1 MTVANAK
8 SGSAMQQVLDNLKE
22 LPSGT
27 EAKDI
32 DLIFLRGVME
42 SPIVTS
48 LAKAHERLEE
58 VKLQAVGDDNV
69 QLVSEI
75 LDSIGNMPEKDI
87 AAAELARILQEP
99 HFKSLMEAHD
109 KVAAK
114 CYETPHVSA
123 NSNCLLPSSFMPAD
137 AVRVIGIQK
146 KAGEP
151 LGVTFRVVR
160 GELVVARI
168 MHGSSIDRQ
177 GMLHTGDV
185 ICELNGREVGSDPQ
199 ELQKLLRDCSGSIT
213 LKVQPSYKDTPAPPQ
228 VFLKP
233 FFNYNPATDNLI
245 PCKEAGLPF
254 SKGEILHVVNKED
267 PNWWQACKVVG
278 GASGLI
284 PSQFLEEKR
293 KAFVRRDWDT
303 KGTGM
308 LCGSL
313 TSKKKKKKMMY
324 ITSRN
329 AEFDRY
335 ELQIY
340 EEVAKMP
347 PFQRKTLVLIGAQG
361 VGRRSLKNRL
371 IVMNP
376 LRYGTTVPF
385 TSRRPREEEKDGQN
399 YCFVTRE
406 EMEKDIKESRYLE
419 HGEYDGNLYGTKI
432 DSIHEVVAAG
442 RTCILDV
449 NPQAL
454 KVLKTAEFVPFVVF
468 IAAPELDTLR
478 DMHTAVVNAGL
489 TTKLLTENDLKKTVD
504 ESARIRRAYS
514 HYFDLTIVND
524 NLDKAFEQLL
534 DAAERLFIE
543 PQWVPVSWVY

>member
-1 MTVANAK
+1 CC
-8 SGSAMQQVLDNLKE
+8 SSMQQVLENLRDM
-22 LPSGT
+22 PSGT
-27 EAKDI
+27 GAKDI
-32 DLIFLRGVME
+32 DLIFLRGIME
-42 SPIVTS
+42 SPIVRS

-58 VKLQAVGDDNV
+58 VALQAVRDDNV
-69 QLVSEI
+69 QLVTEI
-75 LDSIGNMPEKDI
+75 LDALNNLTDKDA
-87 AAAELARILQEP
+87 AAAELVKILQEP
-99 HFKSLMEAHD
+99 HFKCLIEAHD

-114 CYETPHVSA
+114 CYETST
-123 NSNCLLPSSFMPAD
+123 LLTLTLF
-137 AVRVIGIQK
+137 Q
-146 KAGEP
+146 
-151 LGVTFRVVR
+151 GVTFRVVR
-160 GELVVARI
+160 GEMVIARI
-168 MHGSSIDRQ
+168 LHGSSIDRQ
-177 GMLHTGDV
+177 GMLHTGDIIREV
-185 ICELNGREVGSDPQ
+185 NGREVGSDPHVLQ
-199 ELQKLLRDCSGSIT
+199 ELLRDCNGSIT
-213 LKVQPSYKDTPAPPQ
+213 LKVLPSYKDTPAPPQ
-228 VFLKP
+228 VYVKSH
-233 FFNYNPATDNLI
+233 FNYNPATDNLI
-245 PCKEAGLPF
+245 PCKEAGLAF
-254 SKGEILHVVNKED
+254 SRGDVIHVVNKED
-267 PNWWQACKVVG
+267 PNWWQARKVVG
-278 GASGLI
+278 GATGLI
-284 PSQFLEEKR
+284 PSQVLEEKR
-293 KAFVRRDWDT
+293 KAFVRRDWDMS
-303 KGTGM
+303 GM
-308 LCGSL
+308 LCGTL
-313 TSKKKKKKMMY
+313 TGKKKKKKMMY
-324 ITSRN
+324 LTTKN

-335 ELQIY
+335 ELQTY
-340 EEVAKMP
+340 EEVARMP

-371 IVMNP
+371 IVVNP

-454 KVLKTAEFVPFVVF
+454 KVLKTAEFMPFVVF

-478 DMHTAVVNAGL
+478 AMHKAVVDAGL

-524 NLDKAFEQLL
+524 NLDKAFDKLQEAVEQLI
-534 DAAERLFIE
+534 IE